1 MKLNTS
7 TKDLWKTVHT
17 DNIQNWNFYV
27 SKTGNY
33 PSAWRQIHKGMQYVH
48 TMWQFSAR
56 KRNKFELYRTHND
69 SQKHQAEWKKS
80 DQKEHVLLLCILN
93 DPIYLKSQSRQ
104 KKKILLNEEKDPS
117 KKKTLQYKKV
127 SDQCYL
133 WGGSSWE
140 PRERAWGDFLR
151 YVNALTLTSWSLG
164 YSSLIAQLVK
174 NLPAMQETLVWFLGR
189 EDPLEKG

>member
-56 KRNKFELYRTHND
+56 KRNKFELYRTHEWL
-69 SQKHQAEWKKS
+69 SKTPGWMKEVRPKRTCPAAVHTEWSHLFEIPEQAKKKKYYWMKRRIHQKRKLYNIKKYRIS
-80 DQKEHVLLLCILN
+80 VTSGEGAAGNHGKEHEGTFCGMSMRWPWQVGVWVTV
-93 DPIYLKSQSRQ
+93 
-104 KKKILLNEEKDPS
+104 PS
-117 KKKTLQYKKV
+117 
-127 SDQCYL
+127 
-133 WGGSSWE
+133 
-140 PRERAWGDFLR
+140 
-151 YVNALTLTSWSLG
+151 
-164 YSSLIAQLVK
+164 
-174 NLPAMQETLVWFLGR
+174 
-189 EDPLEKG
+189 

>member
-56 KRNKFELYRTHND
+56 KRNKFELYRTHEWL
-69 SQKHQAEWKKS
+69 SKTPGWMKEVRPKRTCPAAVHTEWSHLFEIPEQA
-80 DQKEHVLLLCILN
+80 
-93 DPIYLKSQSRQ
+93 

-189 EDPLEKG
+189 EDPLEME